1 MSRFNTQTSHP
12 LIPNSQEYQ
21 FEQQYISIHSEDRNI
36 LKYPNAS
43 EFEIQLPQ
51 DYQNVQGFRLASG
64 CFPVNFTMFS
74 PKSKNVTMTF
84 QITKPYD
91 ASQLVPLNPIQ
102 TKIEAM
108 LTSMIGKT
116 LLLCETGNYH
126 PSAND
131 YRNPKQN
138 ECQCYILPFRF
149 NYYIDGGRSNYI

>member
-91 ASQLVPLNPIQ
+91 ATQLVPLNPIQ
-102 TKIEAM
+102 TKILSIFKFE
-108 LTSMIGKT
+108 LFFLEPFEDLSSGLPRGS
-116 LLLCETGNYH
+116 LLLFSFQGI
-126 PSAND
+126 
-131 YRNPKQN
+131 
-138 ECQCYILPFRF
+138 ILLH
-149 NYYIDGGRSNYI
+149 